1 MKVDK
6 KLIAISMALVTV
18 AAVGLYFQLGS
29 DGGADKSGDE
39 ADLRSRMIREARMAG
54 KKHAEARRAV
64 RRDAKVKVER
74 EKPRVLELEDDEEAK
89 LNDFSRKILEDLQ
102 AALDSENFSRVS
114 KLVAKMLEIPPDPKF
129 GKEGV
134 AALLRRKAVDAL
146 GWFGA
151 KAMPEL
157 VGMLGDADPEIVQA
171 TFDQFSLA
179 LEDISLSDYERADI
193 VVMASK
199 VLKNTDDLEM
209 LFMEINNMRHSV
221 GAGAL
226 VEICQDGTP
235 EAQSLMP
242 ETIEFFTGEDNIQ
255 TVEDVENWLAENP
268 DGEDD
273 DDLYGGDTNE

>member
-1 MKVDK
+1 MKIDK
-6 KLIAISMALVTV
+6 RLIAISAALAAIV
-18 AAVGLYFQLGS
+18 AVGLYFQLGS
-29 DGGADKSGDE
+29 GGEEDTAGDE
-39 ADLRSRMIREARMAG
+39 VALRSRTIREARMAG
-54 KKHAEARRAV
+54 KRRAEARHTD
-64 RRDAKVKVER
+64 RREVKVKVER

-89 LNDFSRKILEDLQ
+89 LNDFSRKILQDLQ

-134 AALLRRKAVDAL
+134 ATLLRRKAVEAL

-157 VGMLGDADPEIVQA
+157 VAMLGDADPEIVQA

-193 VVMASK
+193 VAMAAK
-199 VLKNTDDLEM
+199 VLTNTDDLEM

-221 GAGAL
+221 GAGVL
-226 VEICQDGTP
+226 VEVCLEGTD
-235 EAQSLMP
+235 AARSLMP
-242 ETIEFFTGEDNIQ
+242 ETIEFFTGEDNLQ
-255 TVEDVENWLAENP
+255 TVEDVEKWLAENP

-273 DDLYGGDTNE
+273 DDLYSGDTDE

>member
-1 MKVDK
+1 MKIDK
-6 KLIAISMALVTV
+6 KLVAITVALVTV

-29 DGGADKSGDE
+29 DGGAGETDDKL
-39 ADLRSRMIREARMAG
+39 ALRSRMIREARMAG
-54 KKHAEARRAV
+54 KKRAEARRAV
-64 RRDAKVKVER
+64 RQDAKVKVER

-134 AALLRRKAVDAL
+134 AALLRRKAVEAL

-151 KAMPEL
+151 KALPEL
-157 VGMLGDADPEIVQA
+157 VGMLGDADSEIVQA

-193 VVMASK
+193 VAMAAK
-199 VLKNTDDLEM
+199 VLTNTDDLEM

-221 GAGAL
+221 GAGTL
-226 VEICQDGTP
+226 VEICLEGTP
-235 EAQSLMP
+235 EAKALMP
-242 ETIEFFTGEDNIQ
+242 EAIEFFTGEDNLR

-273 DDLYGGDTNE
+273 DDLYGGDTDE

>member
-6 KLIAISMALVTV
+6 KLIAISAALVTV

-29 DGGADKSGDE
+29 DDGAGKSGDE
-39 ADLRSRMIREARMAG
+39 AALRSRMIREARMAG
-54 KKHAEARRAV
+54 KKRAEARRAV
-64 RRDAKVKVER
+64 RQDVKVKVER
-74 EKPRVLELEDDEEAK
+74 EKPRVLELADDEEAK
-89 LNDFSRKILEDLQ
+89 LNDFSRKILQDLQ
-102 AALDSENFSRVS
+102 AALDSEDFSRIS

-134 AALLRRKAVDAL
+134 AALLRRKAVEAL

-157 VGMLGDADPEIVQA
+157 VAMLGDADPEIVQA
-171 TFDQFSLA
+171 TFDQFTLA
-179 LEDISLSDYERADI
+179 LEDISLSDYERVDI
-193 VVMASK
+193 VVMAAK
-199 VLKNTDDLEM
+199 VLRNTDDLEM
-209 LFMEINNMRHSV
+209 LFMELIQSRHSV

-226 VEICQDGTP
+226 VEICQEGTP
-235 EAQSLMP
+235 EAKSLMP

-255 TVEDVENWLAENP
+255 TVEDIEKWLAENP

>member
-6 KLIAISMALVTV
+6 KLIAISAALVTV

-29 DGGADKSGDE
+29 DGGAGKSGDE
-39 ADLRSRMIREARMAG
+39 AALRSRMIREARMAG
-54 KKHAEARRAV
+54 KKRAEARRAG
-64 RRDAKVKVER
+64 RQDDKVKVER
-74 EKPRVLELEDDEEAK
+74 EKPRVLELADDEEAK
-89 LNDFSRKILEDLQ
+89 LNDFSRKILQDLQ
-102 AALDSENFSRVS
+102 AALDSEDFSRIS

-134 AALLRRKAVDAL
+134 AALLRRKAVEAL

-209 LFMEINNMRHSV
+209 LFMEVNNMRHSV

-235 EAQSLMP
+235 EAKSLMP
-242 ETIEFFTGEDNIQ
+242 DTIEFFTGEDNLQ